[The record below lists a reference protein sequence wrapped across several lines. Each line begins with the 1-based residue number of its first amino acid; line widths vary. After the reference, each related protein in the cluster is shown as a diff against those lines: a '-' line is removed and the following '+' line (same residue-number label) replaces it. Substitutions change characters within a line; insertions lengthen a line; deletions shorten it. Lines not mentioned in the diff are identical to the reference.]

1 LLDSIRRL
9 WKRHI
14 LFADHSGL
22 GDRKHSGDGRVG
34 KLEAFIVSSQQNT
47 QILEMLMTS
56 VQAGD
61 GSAYNR
67 LLKEVTPRLRQFVR
81 RRRPS
86 FSSEDV
92 EDALQD
98 ILVSLHAARSKYDP
112 SKPFMPWLW
121 VIAKNRLTD
130 AARWYFRNKA
140 FEVQVEDVALVA
152 NSTPEQ
158 PESPE
163 YRDSDALVTAMERL
177 PPMQRTAI
185 ELLKL
190 GEMPM
195 KAAVVASGR
204 SAGTLRVSVHR
215 AMASLR
221 RALKDGID
229 GPLGSASLV

>member
-1 LLDSIRRL
+1 M
-9 WKRHI
+9 
-14 LFADHSGL
+14 
-22 GDRKHSGDGRVG
+22 
-34 KLEAFIVSSQQNT
+34 VSSPQNT
-47 QILEMLMTS
+47 QTLEMLMTRA
-56 VQAGD
+56 QAGD
-61 GSAYNR
+61 RLAYER
-67 LLKEVTPRLRQFVR
+67 LLKEITPRLRQLVR
-81 RRRPS
+81 RRRS
-86 FSSEDV
+86 FFSSEDV
-92 EDALQD
+92 DDALQD
-98 ILVSLHAARSKYDP
+98 IFVSLHAARSKYDP
-112 SKPFMPWLW
+112 SMPFIPWLS
-121 VIAKNRLTD
+121 VIAQNRMTD

-158 PESPE
+158 PESLE